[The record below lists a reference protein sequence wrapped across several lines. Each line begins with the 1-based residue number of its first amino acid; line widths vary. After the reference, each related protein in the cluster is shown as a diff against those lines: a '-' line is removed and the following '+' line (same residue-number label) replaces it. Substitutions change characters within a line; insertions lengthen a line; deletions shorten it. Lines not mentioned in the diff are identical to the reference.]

1 MSHVSSWARVAAALL
16 VVVIAASAYAAVTD
30 LRVERTVV
38 VYTSVDQVFSEPVF
52 RRFQEE
58 TGITVKP
65 VYDVEAAKTTG
76 LVNRLIAEKGRP
88 LCDVWWSGEIA
99 QTILLEEEGVLAPY
113 ASPSAE
119 GIPSQYVDPEWRWV
133 GFGGR
138 ARVLLVNTELVDPGD
153 APDSLFS
160 LADSAVPADMIGLAY
175 PMFGTA
181 ATHAAALY
189 AYLGPDD
196 ARAYFTGLRDAGI
209 RMVDGNSVVRDLVAG
224 GQLAMGL
231 TDTDDAIGAV
241 ERGAPVKMVFLD
253 QGPGGMGTL
262 IIPNTAAIVK
272 GAPHPDEAEE
282 FIDFLLSERL
292 EAELV
297 ESGWLQLTLRPVDAE
312 QPYFEA
318 SSVKG
323 MTVSWVEVYAHIEQA
338 KKDMSEI
345 FVR

>member
-1 MSHVSSWARVAAALL
+1 MSSWARAAAALL
-16 VVVIAASAYAAVTD
+16 VVIIAASAYTAVTD
-30 LRVERTVV
+30 PKREMTVV
-38 VYTSVDQVFSEPVF
+38 VYTSVDQVFSEPVL

-76 LVNRLIAEKGRP
+76 LVNRLIAEKGRS

-119 GIPSQYVDPEWRWV
+119 GIPPQYVDPEWHWV

-138 ARVLLVNTELVDPGD
+138 ARVLLVNTELVDPEDVPG
-153 APDSLFS
+153 SLFS
-160 LADSAVPADMIGLAY
+160 LAGSAMPADMIGLAY

-196 ARAYFTGLRDAGI
+196 ARSYFTGLRDAGI

-231 TDTDDAIGAV
+231 TDTDDAIGAL
-241 ERGAPVKMVFLD
+241 ERGAPVEMVFLD
-253 QGPGGMGTL
+253 QGPGDMGTL

-272 GAPHPDEAEE
+272 GAPHPEEARE
-282 FIDFLLSERL
+282 FIDYLLSERL

-312 QPYFEA
+312 QPYFDA

-323 MTVSWVEVYAHIEQA
+323 MTVSWVEVYTHIEQA
-338 KKDMSEI
+338 KKDMAEI